1 MSPGRRLLTRV
12 LLLSLV
18 VSMSVLTALRAV
30 AQDIDA
36 APARTA
42 VPAAEAQTKSLALIK
57 EIFRGEYA
65 SRRAEEQ
72 RDFAK
77 KLLEQALQTKDDPT
91 SQYVLLKEAIA
102 MAAKGGDVKVAFS
115 ACGELAE
122 RFEVPLI
129 GEQIAAAGP
138 LATLALEADDRKL
151 LFDACIDMV
160 DSAVA
165 TDNFDA
171 AGEAMNIADRIAV
184 RLRDVP
190 MTTRAKQKRAEM
202 AIAKR
207 EFGETAA
214 ALAKLKDSPD
224 DSQANLAIA
233 KYHCFVKGDWATGL
247 KYLKKGDNIMLK
259 ALAERE
265 LQNPADAKT
274 RSELA
279 AAWWDAVK
287 VVDAQH
293 RAAVQSHAAE
303 WYEKALPELTGLQKL
318 AAEQRIKQAQAAGE
332 ATAKPII
339 KRGRTVDLVK
349 LFDPKRDVI
358 RGTWKA
364 EKGALIHESMHL
376 WPRVQFPYH
385 PPAEYDIKV
394 TFSQSKLRHGIAVFL
409 PDGYR
414 WHVGDIFSNGFGFE
428 VDMKPEAVGHT
439 ATGTASDKMKADEKY
454 TILIKVRKTNW
465 TAEFNGK
472 KVNELNPRQ
481 IERTRQWPFPIK
493 DGEAIGIGAD
503 DPAVLHEI
511 VVTEISGPGKIVT
524 DSKKP

>member
-1 MSPGRRLLTRV
+1 MCPGNRLLTRV
-12 LLLSLV
+12 PLLSLV
-18 VSMSVLTALRAV
+18 VSISLLTALRAS
-30 AQDIDA
+30 AQEIGA
-36 APARTA
+36 APERKA
-42 VPAAEAQTKSLALIK
+42 VPAAEAQAKSLALVK
-57 EIFRGEYA
+57 EIFRTEYA

-72 RDFAK
+72 RAFAK

-122 RFEVPLI
+122 RFEVALI

-138 LATLALEADDRKL
+138 LATLALEPDDRKL
-151 LFDACIDMV
+151 LFDACLDMV
-160 DSAVA
+160 DGAVA
-165 TDNFDA
+165 TDDFDA

-224 DSQANLAIA
+224 DSQANLAVA

-259 ALAERE
+259 SLAERE
-265 LQNPADAKT
+265 LQNPTDAKT
-274 RSELA
+274 QSDLA

-293 RAAVQSHAAE
+293 RAAVQSHAAD

-318 AAEQRIKQAQAAGE
+318 AAEQRIKQAQAAAE
-332 ATAKPII
+332 ATAKPIV
-339 KRGRTVDLVK
+339 KRGRVVDLIK

-358 RGTWKA
+358 HGKWKA

-376 WPRVQFPYH
+376 WPRVQFGYH
-385 PPAEYDIKV
+385 PPEEFDLKV
-394 TFSQSKLRHGIAVFL
+394 TFSQEKLRHGITVFL
-409 PDGYR
+409 PGGHR
-414 WHVGDIFSNGFGFE
+414 WYVGNVYDKGFGFGL
-428 VDMKPEAVGHT
+428 DMKTEATGHT
-439 ATGTASDKMKADEKY
+439 AKGIASDKMKPGEKY
-454 TILIKVRKTNW
+454 TVTIKIRKNSW
-465 TAEFNGK
+465 TATLNDK

-481 IERTRQWPFPIK
+481 IERIQPWGYDVK
-493 DGEAIGIGAD
+493 DKDAIGVGAD
-503 DPAVLHEI
+503 DPAVFHEI
-511 VVTEISGPGKIVT
+511 LVTEVSGTGKLVGGT
-524 DSKKP
+524 KN